1 MKLRT
6 FLTSLAIVLLGTGVA
21 FAAGRFTV
29 TPREYDPAHTFLVQA
44 AWLDGIGCPTGARTA
59 MYGPPPN
66 YPITA
71 GPSYTD
77 PACVTGD
84 QSDQRN
90 QGLLLA
96 KTGPTANVAAAVAD
110 IKGVRGPITELGYDL
125 RKAQSATTPMGSHCG
140 AGAPRFNVETT
151 VASYFIGCNS
161 PPAVM
166 TASSNG
172 FIRLRW
178 GGSAT
183 AVMGYNTATGV
194 LENVT
199 GDVKSIQI
207 VFDEGQDTGPDFFG
221 LAVLDNIDV
230 NGTLVGHGE
239 QGASGGKG
247 NDNEGDKDN
256 SQGDKGD

>member
-1 MKLRT
+1 
-6 FLTSLAIVLLGTGVA
+6 
-21 FAAGRFTV
+21 
-29 TPREYDPAHTFLVQA
+29 
-44 AWLDGIGCPTGARTA
+44 
-59 MYGPPPN
+59 
-66 YPITA
+66 
-71 GPSYTD
+71 
-77 PACVTGD
+77 
-84 QSDQRN
+84 
-90 QGLLLA
+90 
-96 KTGPTANVAAAVAD
+96 
-110 IKGVRGPITELGYDL
+110 VRGPITELGYDL

-151 VASYFIGCNS
+151 AASYFIGCNS
-161 PPAVM
+161 PPAVQAV
-166 TASSNG
+166 TTSTG
-172 FIRLRW
+172 WIRLRW

-183 AVMGYNTATGV
+183 AVMGYNAATGV

-247 NDNEGDKDN
+247 NDNEGDN
-256 SQGDKGD
+256 SQGGDKGD